1 MTGQEIVKA
10 LRAGSTGGGFMKSPI
25 LCRMGLHKLN
35 KYMYVQVTRRRS
47 NRHGGKYH
55 TNYAICERCGKLCY
69 RVRRFQKLGVAQ
81 IAGSAKG
88 RRQA

>member
-1 MTGQEIVKA
+1 
-10 LRAGSTGGGFMKSPI
+10 MKSPL
-25 LCRMGLHKLN
+25 LCCMGLHKLN
-35 KYMYVQVTRRRS
+35 KYTYVQVTRRRS

-69 RVRRFQKLGVAQ
+69 RVRLFQKLGVAR
-81 IAGSAKG
+81 IAGSAGG

>member
-1 MTGQEIVKA
+1 
-10 LRAGSTGGGFMKSPI
+10 MKSPL

-35 KYMYVQVTRRRS
+35 KYTYVQVTRRRS

-69 RVRRFQKLGVAQ
+69 RVRLFQKLGVAR
-81 IAGSAKG
+81 IAGSAGGLKG
-88 RRQA
+88 GKA

>member
-1 MTGQEIVKA
+1 
-10 LRAGSTGGGFMKSPI
+10 MKSPL

-55 TNYAICERCGKLCY
+55 TDYAVGERCGKRWY
-69 RVRRFQKLGVAQ
+69 RGRRLQKLDGAR
-81 IAGSAKG
+81 IAGSAGG